1 MSSFF
6 IFFLSQF
13 VKTTER
19 DRAIHI
25 SLCCMSYCNQQ
36 DHLHEH
42 VTCGFHPTMYRGQ
55 YCIGL
60 ITQKAVVAA
69 SELTSS
75 RAALTRRI
83 SPVIAV

>member
-25 SLCCMSYCNQQ
+25 SLCCNQQ
-36 DHLHEH
+36 DRLHEH
-42 VTCGFHPTMYRGQ
+42 VTCGFHPTVYRGQ

-83 SPVIAV
+83 SPVIAA